1 MLEKETTVSP
11 HSENRMNNCLVRN
24 IGITLCWVSVLLYLQ
39 VSSICLVGAEP
50 KTAPSIP
57 QLLKTAHAHQQHG
70 RYEEASE
77 VYDQAEKQ
85 LADTTPQNAD
95 FRVQILRG
103 RIRIDS
109 FTGNTAQALNR
120 LKPALKEFSDRAGL
134 HAIAAK
140 LYYESGDYQ
149 NANTY
154 VTRAL
159 ILNSDEALAHL
170 IQAHLLTEAGK
181 IEEANEAY
189 RWFVRFYNRAQPE
202 EAETLLVIAEGA
214 TQYARW
220 NSVSQIFNF
229 VINTVCPDVLK
240 ADPLAWQASYLS
252 GFILQEKYNR
262 PQAADELSAALKTNS
277 QAAVVYAA
285 LARSAIEAR
294 EFDTSTELIDR
305 ALNINPRLREALLL
319 RCDMQLINGQYDKAL
334 ESANEAASVNARDQ
348 SVLARQAACYLLLD
362 GVPDRETLEL
372 MFALPENPDQTKT
385 VAADASRFTQLTSLL
400 LKQNPKPGYFL
411 YEVGQLLEMKRQFA
425 FAEFAYLKTK
435 TLMPQLSGP
444 KISLGML
451 YMQMGKTEQAQ
462 LTLDEAF
469 KSDPY
474 HVRVSNMRKVLG
486 VLESYGSIVTDHFVI
501 RYDSKAD
508 SILSQYMA
516 AYLEQIYPE
525 MVKQFGYEPPHKT
538 QFEIYHHAKGLAAHQ
553 WFSARMIGLPWI
565 QTIGASTGA
574 VVALT
579 SPTAM
584 EEPYNWAAVLKHEL
598 VHVFTLQQTKYKIP
612 HWFTEALAVRSEGH
626 ARPQNFNQLLAERVP
641 KGEIYSLDELD
652 GIFVRPKSS
661 DNWNFAYCQSL
672 LCADFMV
679 EEFGEDA
686 LKKLL
691 IAYQNQLS
699 TQSAIKDCFKIG
711 QAEFEKRYHIYLQKI
726 TDSLKGYETES
737 PLSFSDLQKKYEH
750 DKTDLNTAGQY
761 ASRLLQFRKKQ
772 EAREIALAV
781 LSKDPKQAQAALT
794 IARLELLSED
804 REAALK
810 VLQPTLT
817 LESPDKEV
825 LELTGNILIQQHKF
839 KEALKIYQTG
849 HAAYPSQTTWLAGLS
864 VIYQNLD
871 DAEHLEATLIK
882 LVHLDPADA
891 DSMKLLMKRFLD
903 QKKYEQAFHW
913 GQQALYI
920 DVLDPETHHQLAET
934 ALKLN
939 QTDAAIRELKM
950 LLHLD
955 AKQENVRFVLAETL
969 LNSGK
974 TEEARTELNLLL
986 QQNPDHVQ
994 ALKLKKKL

>member
-1 MLEKETTVSP
+1 MP
-11 HSENRMNNCLVRN
+11 DCLLRN
-24 IGITLCWVSVLLYLQ
+24 LIITIRLMALLLCLQ
-39 VSSICLVGAEP
+39 VSSNCLVAAEQ
-50 KTAPSIP
+50 KTAPTIA
-57 QLLKTAHAHQQHG
+57 QLLKNAHEHQQQG
-70 RYEEASE
+70 RYAEAGE
-77 VYDQAEKQ
+77 VYDQAEQQ
-85 LADTTPQNAD
+85 LADTTPKNAE

-103 RIRIDS
+103 RVRIDS
-109 FTGNTAQALNR
+109 LTGNTAQALNR
-120 LKPALKEFSDRAGL
+120 LNPALKEFSDRADL

-140 LYYESGDYQ
+140 LYYETGDYQ
-149 NANTY
+149 NANTN

-159 ILNSDEALAHL
+159 ILNPDEALAHL
-170 IQAHLLTEAGK
+170 IQAHLLTESGK
-181 IEEANEAY
+181 IEEASEAY

-202 EAETLLVIAEGA
+202 DAETLLVIAEGA
-214 TQYARW
+214 AQYARW

-240 ADPLAWQASYLS
+240 ADPLAWEASYLS
-252 GFILQEKYNR
+252 GSILQEKYNR

-285 LARSAIEAR
+285 LARSAIEVR
-294 EFDTSTELIDR
+294 EFDTSTELIER
-305 ALNINPRLREALLL
+305 ALKINPRLIEALLL
-319 RCDMQLINGQYDKAL
+319 RCDLQLINGQYDKAL
-334 ESANEAASVNARDQ
+334 ESANVAASVNARDQ

-362 GVPDRETLEL
+362 GVPNRESLEL
-372 MFALPENPDQTKT
+372 IFNVPENSEKSKT
-385 VAADASRFTQLTSLL
+385 ANADSSRFTLL
-400 LKQNPKPGYFL
+400 ASRLVKQNPKPGYFL
-411 YEVGQLLEMKRQFA
+411 YELGQLLERKRQFA

-435 TLMPQLSGP
+435 SLMPQLSGP

-486 VLESYGSIVTDHFVI
+486 VLESYGAIVTDHFVI

-508 SILSQYMA
+508 FILSQYMA

-525 MVKQFGYEPPHKT
+525 MVKQFGYEPPGKT
-538 QFEIYHHAKGLAAHQ
+538 QFEIYHNAKGLAAHQ

-598 VHVFTLQQTKYKIP
+598 VHVFTLQQTKFKIP

-626 ARPQNFNQLLAERVP
+626 ARPQNFNQLLTERVP

-652 GIFVRPKSS
+652 GVFVRPKSS

-699 TQSAIKDCFKIG
+699 TQAAIADCFKIS
-711 QAEFEKRYHIYLQKI
+711 QSEFEKRYHDYLKKI
-726 TDSLKGYETES
+726 AGSLQGYQTES
-737 PLSFSDLQKKYEH
+737 PLSFSDLQKKYEQ
-750 DKTDLNTAGQY
+750 DKSNLNIAGQY
-761 ASRLLQFRKKQ
+761 AYRLLQFRKKQ
-772 EAREIALAV
+772 EARELALAV

-794 IARLELLSED
+794 IARLELLAED
-804 REAALK
+804 RNAALN
-810 VLQPTLT
+810 VLQPALN
-817 LESPDKEV
+817 LEAPDKEI
-825 LELTGNILIQQHKF
+825 LELAGKILIQQGKF
-839 KEALKIYQTG
+839 KEALKLYQTG
-849 HAAYPSQTTWLAGLS
+849 HEKYPYQTEWLEGLS

-871 DAEHLEATLIK
+871 DAKKLEETLIK
-882 LVHLDPADA
+882 LVHLDPANE
-891 DSMKLLMKRFLD
+891 DSMKLLMKLFLD
-903 QKKYEQAFHW
+903 QKKYEQALHW
-913 GQQALYI
+913 GQAALYI
-920 DVLDPETHHQLAET
+920 DVLDPETHQQLAET

-939 QTDAAIRELKM
+939 QTDVAVRELKM
-950 LLHLD
+950 VLHLD
-955 AKQENVRFVLAETL
+955 EKNEDLRFLLAETL
-969 LNSGK
+969 VNSGK
-974 TEEARTELNLLL
+974 TEEALTELNLLL
-986 QQNPDHVQ
+986 QQNPAHVQ